1 MPRKTNLSLRP
12 CQGLAV
18 AFCKGLVFVGSLR
31 LKVEVHVIAPWQ
43 HPSQPDPHHVI
54 IHWIFV
60 HRAARRLYKSAL
72 GNILQLTADIFKQEY
87 ARSVLRQNML
97 LGIMRWQ

>member
-1 MPRKTNLSLRP
+1 M
-12 CQGLAV
+12 
-18 AFCKGLVFVGSLR
+18 FIGSLR
-31 LKVEVHVIAPWQ
+31 LKGGVHVIAPWQ

-54 IHWIFV
+54 IHWIVV

-97 LGIMRWQ
+97 LGVMRWQQSCIKGIKEMTCTN